1 MEVNCVRVVFETSSG
16 GFVVVVVVVE
26 DFGLVLWCGWRMME
40 LCGVGMRGG
49 GLRFSLLV
57 VGNMYVAVGACLLGI
72 VI

>member
-40 LCGVGMRGG
+40 LCGVGMREGG
-49 GLRFSLLV
+49 VYVSVCWWWGTCMWQWVRVSLEL
-57 VGNMYVAVGACLLGI
+57 
-72 VI
+72 

>member
-49 GLRFSLLV
+49 AYVSVCWWWGTCMWQWVRVSLEL
-57 VGNMYVAVGACLLGI
+57 
-72 VI
+72 

>member
-16 GFVVVVVVVE
+16 GFVVVVE

-49 GLRFSLLV
+49 ERGGYNVSVCWWWGTCMWQWVRVSLEL
-57 VGNMYVAVGACLLGI
+57 
-72 VI
+72 